1 MPLLTL
7 ALAVAFVATCPN
19 PIAADEPLRLDG
31 DRNEWANRPA
41 AATDLRGDS
50 KPPAEGARIML
61 DLGEVKLAESSDA
74 LWILAEIA
82 THPVNPQNLPEPSSL
97 EIAID
102 ADGSPATGAPRG
114 SLEGSDL
121 VLRWS
126 PRGEGVSRAGRGTM
140 LEILEDS
147 AVVLPS
153 RSRSPRPQ
161 QLGIGVAPS
170 SASRWIELR
179 LPRSYA
185 RPDGDATPGIR
196 FGREARVVVRAVGT
210 GGETLDETPI
220 ASIAFEAPAAEP
232 SRNSKVLAEDTPANL
247 RVMSWNA
254 ERGALFKN
262 AEPFAEVFRAIGP
275 DVVLLQELEG
285 VEKAGELEAWFDER
299 LPTPGGW
306 RAVIGG
312 GSLAVAVVSP
322 KVVPVAELGE
332 VKRALPN
339 GSRPVRVVGGVV
351 PLGARRVLVASVHL
365 KCCGSI
371 GSREDETREQEAFA
385 IREAIRRAME
395 EAAKR
400 REPIDGIVIGG
411 DFNLVGS
418 PHIVDLAAEGL
429 DLDRSP
435 LTAAPLYGL
444 DGVANLTWRDGGS
457 EFMPGQLDFLLFSDS
472 RLDLSDGMVVDPS
485 AILPRGSSLDGP
497 SDHLPIVIDLRW
509 KAMAERRR

>member
-1 MPLLTL
+1 MSLLTL
-7 ALAVAFVATCPN
+7 ALAVSFVATCPN

-232 SRNSKVLAEDTPANL
+232 SRDSKVLAEDTPANL

>member
-1 MPLLTL
+1 MPPLTL
-7 ALAVAFVATCPN
+7 ALALASVASFLIPL
-19 PIAADEPLRLDG
+19 AADEPLRLDG
-31 DRNEWANRPA
+31 DRGEWADRPVA
-41 AATDLRGDS
+41 AADPRGDS
-50 KPPAEGARIML
+50 KPPADGARIML
-61 DLGEVKLAESSDA
+61 DLGDVRLAETSDA

-82 THPVNPQNLPEPSSL
+82 THPVNPQNLPEPNSL

-102 ADGSPATGAPRG
+102 VDGSPATGAARG

-147 AVVLPS
+147 VVVLPP
-153 RSRSPRPQ
+153 RSRNPRPQ

-179 LPRSYA
+179 LPRSLD
-185 RPDGDATPGIR
+185 RPDGEPTPGIR
-196 FGREARVVVRAVGT
+196 FGRESRVIVRAVGV
-210 GGETLDETPI
+210 GGELLDETPI
-220 ASIAFEAPAAEP
+220 ATITFSTAANE
-232 SRNSKVLAEDTPANL
+232 SARSSKSLAEDTPANL

-262 AEPFAEVFRAIGP
+262 PEPFAEVFRAIGP

-285 VEKAGELEAWFDER
+285 VEKPKELEAWFDER

-322 KVVPVAELGE
+322 KVAPLAELAE
-332 VKRALPN
+332 VQRALPN

-351 PLGARRVLVASVHL
+351 PFGARRVLVASVHL

-418 PHIVDLAAEGL
+418 PHIVELAAEGL
-429 DLDRSP
+429 DLDRSA
-435 LTAAPLYGL
+435 LTAAPIYGL
-444 DGVANLTWRDGGS
+444 DGLANLTWRDGGS

-472 RLDLSDGMVVDPS
+472 RLDLSDGVVVDPA
-485 AILPRGSSLDGP
+485 AILPRGSSIEGP

>member
-1 MPLLTL
+1 MLSVTL
-7 ALAVAFVATCPN
+7 ALAAAFTNPA

-31 DRNEWANRPA
+31 DRSDWTDRPV
-41 AATDLRGDS
+41 AATDPRGDS

-61 DLGEVKLAESSDA
+61 DLGEVRLAETSEA

-82 THPVNPQNLPEPSSL
+82 THPVNPQNLPEPSTL

-102 ADGSPATGAPRG
+102 ADGSPATGAARG
-114 SLEGSDL
+114 ALEGSDL

-147 AVVLPS
+147 VAVLPG

-179 LPRSYA
+179 IPRSFKRA
-185 RPDGDATPGIR
+185 DGEATPGVR
-196 FGREARVVVRAVGT
+196 FGEEARVIVRAIGA
-210 GGETLDETPI
+210 GGEMLDETPI
-220 ASIAFEAPAAEP
+220 ATIAFSQAAGEKVRPARA
-232 SRNSKVLAEDTPANL
+232 LADDTASNL

-262 AEPFAEVFRAIGP
+262 PEPFAEVFRALGP
-275 DVVLLQELEG
+275 DVVVLQELEG
-285 VEKAGELEAWFDER
+285 VEKAKELEAWFDER
-299 LPTPGGW
+299 LPRPGGW

-312 GSLAVAVVSP
+312 GSLAVAVVAP
-322 KVVPVAELGE
+322 NLAPAAELAE
-332 VKRALPN
+332 VKRVAPN
-339 GSRPVRVVGGVV
+339 GSRPVRVTGGVV
-351 PLGARRVLVASVHL
+351 PFGSRRVLVASVHL

-418 PHIVDLAAEGL
+418 PHILELAAEGL

-435 LTAAPLYGL
+435 LTAAPLYGI
-444 DGVANLTWRDGGS
+444 DGLTNLTWRDGGS

-472 RLDLSDGMVVDPS
+472 RLDLSDGLVIDP
-485 AILPRGSSLDGP
+485 AALLPRGSSLDGP

-509 KAMAERRR
+509 KAMAERGR

>member
-1 MPLLTL
+1 MPFVLLLPLAAALLT
-7 ALAVAFVATCPN
+7 P
-19 PIAADEPLRLDG
+19 PLSLDG
-31 DRNEWANRPA
+31 DRQEWAEVPVA
-41 AATDLRGDS
+41 AADPRGDA
-50 KPPAEGARIML
+50 KAPADGARIML
-61 DLGEVKLAESSDA
+61 DLGEVRLAETNDA
-74 LWILAEIA
+74 IWILAEIA

-102 ADGSPATGAPRG
+102 ADGSPATGSTRG

-147 AVVLPS
+147 IAVLPP
-153 RSRSPRPQ
+153 RSRNPRPQ

-179 LPRSYA
+179 IPRSFDRA
-185 RPDGDATPGIR
+185 DGEAAPGIR
-196 FGREARVVVRAVGT
+196 FGKEARVLVRAVGS

-220 ASIAFEAPAAEP
+220 ATLSFVSPAAEVLRP
-232 SRNSKVLAEDTPANL
+232 SKALADDTPANL

-262 AEPFAEVFRAIGP
+262 PEPFAEVFRAIGP

-285 VEKAGELEAWFDER
+285 VEKAKELEAWFDER

-306 RAVIGG
+306 RAVLGG

-322 KVVPVAELGE
+322 KVAALPELADVE
-332 VKRALPN
+332 RALPN

-351 PLGARRVLVASVHL
+351 PFGARRVLVASVHL

-435 LTAAPLYGL
+435 LTAASLYGV
-444 DGVANLTWRDGGS
+444 DGLANLTWRDGGS

-472 RLDLSDGMVVDPS
+472 RLDLADGMVIDPA
-485 AILPRGSSLDGP
+485 AILPRGGSADGP

-509 KAMAERRR
+509 KAMAERGR